1 MALLAWVFFRLVFSA
16 FITCGRS
23 CAEGNYT
30 IGVDTHLISEE
41 IEAVHLRGDGGLSR
55 AFCPAAE
62 DSSLPLAGTATNAT
76 SPWLLMAG
84 KSLKELKP
92 WVVSA
97 TLRNSRLCL
106 RTTGAGDCEK
116 AETGTIRARASV
128 ERTTFCR

>member
-62 DSSLPLAGTATNAT
+62 DSLSAVGRDCHKRDFAVVVDG
-76 SPWLLMAG
+76 G
-84 KSLKELKP
+84 KVPK
-92 WVVSA
+92 
-97 TLRNSRLCL
+97 
-106 RTTGAGDCEK
+106 G
-116 AETGTIRARASV
+116 AETLGRVGDPEELQAVLAYYWRRRLR
-128 ERTTFCR
+128 EGRNWNH